1 MKFLVEGIS
10 CNANGRG
17 IDITWIVIVISTVAI
32 GKVDATVVVDVIVV
46 INIVIAVVVVV
57 VVEGVTTINPMMAR
71 IKTGA
76 SDGRTDLTQRTRR
89 TFMGTTVA
97 EITRQTRTLALGTVE
112 S

>member
-57 VVEGVTTINPMMAR
+57 VEGVTTINPMMAR

-89 TFMGTTVA
+89 TFVGTTVA

>member
-57 VVEGVTTINPMMAR
+57 EGVTTINPMMAR

-76 SDGRTDLTQRTRR
+76 RDRRTDLTQRTRR

>member
-57 VVEGVTTINPMMAR
+57 EGVTTINPMMAR

-76 SDGRTDLTQRTRR
+76 RDRRTDLTQRTRR
-89 TFMGTTVA
+89 TFVGTTVA

>member
-57 VVEGVTTINPMMAR
+57 VEGVTTINPMMAR

-76 SDGRTDLTQRTRR
+76 RDRRTDLTQRTRR
-89 TFMGTTVA
+89 TFVGTTVA

>member
-1 MKFLVEGIS
+1 MKFLVEGILF
-10 CNANGRG
+10 NANGRG

-46 INIVIAVVVVV
+46 INVVIAVVV

-89 TFMGTTVA
+89 TFVGTTVA

>member
-1 MKFLVEGIS
+1 MKFLVEGILF
-10 CNANGRG
+10 NANGRG

-46 INIVIAVVVVV
+46 INVVIVNAVV
-57 VVEGVTTINPMMAR
+57 VVEGITTINPMMAR

-76 SDGRTDLTQRTRR
+76 RDRRTDLTQRTRS
-89 TFMGTTVA
+89 TFVGTTVA